1 MYFVISL
8 GSVNGQRVL
17 KYKYEFC
24 SANDMSRS
32 AIVVLVVDDIVVGC
46 FHYYHA
52 YFYNMDFGYMNAFLR
67 YRMSAG

>member
-24 SANDMSRS
+24 STNDMSRS
-32 AIVVLVVDDIVVGC
+32 AIVALVVDDIVVAASTTTTIIFIIWILGT
-46 FHYYHA
+46 
-52 YFYNMDFGYMNAFLR
+52 
-67 YRMSAG
+67 